1 MLKSICLVACSLTL
15 AYCNN
20 AGETTETSNEPL
32 QQEDTTKTTAMEN
45 EEILFDGKTFNA
57 WHGFNKEGAIKNWAI
72 EDGALV
78 CLGAAPDAHGG
89 DIVTDKEYGNF
100 DLRWEWKVTSG
111 ANSGLMYHVV
121 ESNKYKAPY
130 ETGPEYQLIDD
141 IGFPEKLEDWQK
153 AGADYAMYA
162 PNERKRL
169 KPVGD
174 WNSSRILFDNGR
186 VEYWLNGEI
195 IVEFTAWSEEW
206 TKKKTE
212 GKWKDYPDYGSAKKG
227 RIALQD
233 HGQKVYFRNI
243 RIEELDN

>member
-1 MLKSICLVACSLTL
+1 
-15 AYCNN
+15 
-20 AGETTETSNEPL
+20 
-32 QQEDTTKTTAMEN
+32 
-45 EEILFDGKTFNA
+45 
-57 WHGFNKEGAIKNWAI
+57 
-72 EDGALV
+72 
-78 CLGAAPDAHGG
+78 
-89 DIVTDKEYGNF
+89 
-100 DLRWEWKVTSG
+100 
-111 ANSGLMYHVV
+111 
-121 ESNKYKAPY
+121 
-130 ETGPEYQLIDD
+130 
-141 IGFPEKLEDWQK
+141 
-153 AGADYAMYA
+153 MYA